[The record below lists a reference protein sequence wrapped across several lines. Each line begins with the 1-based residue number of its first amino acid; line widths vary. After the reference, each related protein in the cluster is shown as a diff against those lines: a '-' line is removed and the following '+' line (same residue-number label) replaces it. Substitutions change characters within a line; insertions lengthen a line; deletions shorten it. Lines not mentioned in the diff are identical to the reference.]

1 MSMPLNSRLMALDA
15 DGVLLDYN
23 RAYAHAW
30 QRAFGEFP
38 AERDPQAYWAIDR
51 WAVTQLSDELL
62 ARFRASFDADFWRNV
77 PALPNAVDACQRL
90 SAAGYELVCVS
101 ALPLEFAQA
110 RLNNLKQHGFPIER
124 VIATSNAGHQGGE
137 RSVKADALQA
147 LRPAAFVDDFLPY
160 FNGVP
165 QDMHRALILREPNG
179 SPNVGSELGGVQS
192 TYADLAAFADWWLGR
207 SGDSTYEY

>member
-1 MSMPLNSRLMALDA
+1 M
-15 DGVLLDYN
+15 
-23 RAYAHAW
+23 
-30 QRAFGEFP
+30 
-38 AERDPQAYWAIDR
+38 
-51 WAVTQLSDELL
+51 
-62 ARFRASFDADFWRNV
+62 ARFRASFDAVFWSSV

-124 VIATSNAGHQGGE
+124 VIATSNAGQQGGE
-137 RSVKADALQA
+137 RSVKADALQT

-179 SPNVGSELGGVQS
+179 SPNVGPELGVQS
-192 TYADLAAFADWWLGR
+192 THADLAAFADWWLGR